1 MVPRTA
7 AVVVILPL
15 VAGCAGGVG
24 SPPPVAERPA
34 AAEPEADAPL
44 LAEVDRFAAM
54 LDAIPE
60 EPERPAIE
68 FGTLPPTRE
77 PAGVEVE
84 EVESVV
90 EPLEPAPPPAAGPPA
105 WEEPTPAAAPP
116 AAGRDG
122 LGEAVLARLNQAERP
137 AVGVFRHELLRL
149 VADDDAVVPAA
160 PAAALRPEERRIIDT
175 LAGALAAFDAELA
188 DGRGFDPARK
198 VAPIL
203 DAADALRREAGL
215 VLPTVEICSEVRM
228 FGDYDPLP
236 REFPVGTPRRVVLY
250 VEVDNFHTQATAD
263 GRHEARIS
271 LSAVLY
277 DPEGKPVMSLPP
289 TEAGDVTRRPRRDFF
304 VCGLLTLPGQTAPGP
319 HTLKVTVRDEI
330 GRRVAQN
337 SVRVEFTAGSR

>member
-7 AVVVILPL
+7 AAVVILPL
-15 VAGCAGGVG
+15 VAGCAGGVE
-24 SPPPVAERPA
+24 SPPPVAQRPA
-34 AAEPEADAPL
+34 AAGMEPEPDAPL

-54 LDAIPE
+54 LEAIPE
-60 EPERPAIE
+60 ERPAPAVE
-68 FGTLPPTRE
+68 FGTLPPRA
-77 PAGVEVE
+77 AGAEA
-84 EVESVV
+84 ESVV

-116 AAGRDG
+116 AAGRDE

-149 VADDDAVVPAA
+149 VADDDDLIPAA

-188 DGRGFDPARK
+188 GGRGFDPARK

-236 REFPVGTPRRVVLY
+236 HEFPVGTPRRVVLY
-250 VEVDNFHTQATAD
+250 VEVDNFHTRPTAD

-277 DPEGKPVMSLPP
+277 DPQGKPIMSLPP
-289 TEAGDVTRRPRRDFF
+289 TEAADVTRRPRRDFF

-337 SVRVEFTAGSR
+337 SVRVEFTTTSR